1 MINSLHLPDQAYS
14 VETPALLTVEGIIR
28 LKADYEADVRLYEEL
43 PARIKLKK
51 RLFEASLLFAPPG
64 FNPDA
69 PMPIKSVA
77 EKSVASEG
85 LPSVPSAEPIFE
97 LASEPM
103 AGDGVVEEEEEEEE
117 EEKKVSWIKAV
128 SRVIEASECGLPH
141 QEVLSKVKEI
151 KVGEP
156 SSVGEKGFY
165 NAISRLEKRGE
176 LIKSGGLLYSK
187 NLVEKMRSQGQTLPD
202 MTSEARRRSGGSSAV
217 ALEVLRSH
225 PEGMEA
231 NQLRDEV
238 AGKPGMPAS
247 ITKHGHYIYNILA
260 PLIGQGIVI
269 KDSNGLYRAVMEIE

>member
-1 MINSLHLPDQAYS
+1 MINSLNLPDQAYS
-14 VETPALLTVEGIIR
+14 AETPALLTVEGIIR

-43 PARIKLKK
+43 PARIKSKK
-51 RLFEASLLFAPPG
+51 KLFEAALLFAPPG

-69 PMPIKSVA
+69 PLPVKSVA
-77 EKSVASEG
+77 EKIAAEEES
-85 LPSVPSAEPIFE
+85 PSVPSVEPIFE

-103 AGDGVVEEEEEEEE
+103 ARDGVAEEEEEE

-128 SRVIEASECGLPH
+128 FRVIETSECGLPH

-165 NAISRLEKRGE
+165 NAISRLEKRGA

-187 NLVEKMRSQGQTLPD
+187 NLVEKMRSQGQPLPD
-202 MTSEARRRSGGSSAV
+202 MTTEARRRAGGSSAV

-238 AGKPGMPAS
+238 ARKPGMPES

-260 PLIGQGIVI
+260 PLVGQGIVT
-269 KDSNGLYRAVMEIE
+269 KDSSGIYRAVRGIE